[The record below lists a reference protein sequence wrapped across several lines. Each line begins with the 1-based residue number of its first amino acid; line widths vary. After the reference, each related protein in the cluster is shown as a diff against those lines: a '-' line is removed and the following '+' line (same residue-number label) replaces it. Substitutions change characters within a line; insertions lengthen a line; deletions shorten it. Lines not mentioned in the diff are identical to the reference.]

1 MKLEL
6 NKVSKNFGG
15 LAALSGISF
24 QVNGG
29 EILGVIGPNGA
40 GKTTLFNLITGVM
53 PPSTGDIVFQEQSIV
68 GYKPHKITEMGIAR
82 TFQNIRLFGNLS
94 VLENVMVGAHCRSK
108 AGLWQGLWR
117 TSAQRGE
124 EKLIREKAEAMLELT
139 GIADERQTLAGSL
152 PYGKQRRLEIARA
165 LAADPQVILLD
176 EPAAGMNESETDDL
190 KVLIGKIRQLGKA
203 VILIEHD
210 IQLMMTICDRIVV
223 LNFGQKIAEG
233 IPSSIQAN
241 PAVIEAY
248 LGKEDA

>member
-24 QVNGG
+24 QVHGG

-53 PPSTGDIVFQEQSIV
+53 PPSTGDIVFQERSIV
-68 GYKPHKITEMGIAR
+68 GVKPHQITEMGIAR

-117 TSAQRGE
+117 TSMQRSE

-139 GIADERQTLAGSL
+139 GIADDRQTLAGSL

>member
-24 QVNGG
+24 QVHGG

-68 GYKPHKITEMGIAR
+68 GVKPHQITEMGIAR

-94 VLENVMVGAHCRSK
+94 ALENVMVGAHCRSK
-108 AGLWQGLWR
+108 AGLWQGLWL
-117 TSAQRGE
+117 TSTQRSE

-139 GIADERQTLAGSL
+139 GIADDRQTLAGSL

>member
-24 QVNGG
+24 QVQGG

-53 PPSTGDIVFQEQSIV
+53 TPSTGDIVFQEQSIV
-68 GYKPHKITEMGIAR
+68 GVKPHKITEMGIAR

-94 VLENVMVGAHCRSK
+94 VIENVMVGAHCRSK

-117 TSAQRGE
+117 TSSQRSE
-124 EKLIREKAEAMLELT
+124 ERLIREKAEAMLELT
-139 GIADERQTLAGSL
+139 GVADEREALAGAL

-190 KVLIGKIRQLGKA
+190 KVLIGKIRQLDKA

>member
-24 QVNGG
+24 QVHGG

-68 GYKPHKITEMGIAR
+68 GVKPHQITEMGIAR

-94 VLENVMVGAHCRSK
+94 ALENVMVGAHCRSK

-117 TSAQRGE
+117 TSTQRSE

-139 GIADERQTLAGSL
+139 GIADDRQTLAGSL

>member
-190 KVLIGKIRQLGKA
+190 KVLISKIRQLDKA

>member
-1 MKLEL
+1 MKLDL

-24 QVNGG
+24 QVHGG

-68 GYKPHKITEMGIAR
+68 GVKPHQITEMGIAR

-94 VLENVMVGAHCRSK
+94 ALENVMVGAHCRSK

-117 TSAQRGE
+117 TSTQRSE

-139 GIADERQTLAGSL
+139 GIADDRQTLAGSL

>member
-24 QVNGG
+24 QVQGG

-68 GYKPHKITEMGIAR
+68 GVKPHKITEMGIAR

-94 VLENVMVGAHCRSK
+94 VIENVMVGAHCRSK

-117 TSAQRGE
+117 TSTQRSE

-139 GIADERQTLAGSL
+139 GVADEREALAGAL

-190 KVLIGKIRQLGKA
+190 KVLIGKIRQLDKA

-210 IQLMMTICDRIVV
+210 IQLMMTLCDRIVV

-233 IPSSIQAN
+233 FPSSIQAN